1 MIWKSSTI
9 THNGEKRIA
18 VYFEKKWDEIARFK
32 KLPDARWSKTL
43 KVWHLPDNA
52 ENRKRFNLPQPK
64 QLSEESIT
72 RLQGFSQWLRAKR
85 YSNNTQKT
93 YTEALRIFL
102 TYLNGKSVSEVGN
115 RDVVIFHDEHIVK
128 NGLSASYQNQVI
140 NAIKLFFSSVEN
152 RKIEIERLERPQRE
166 RRLPNVL
173 SKEEVKQILEAPQNL
188 KHRAMLAVTYG
199 CGLRRSEV
207 LNLMPT
213 DINSARGIVVIRQAK
228 GKKDRIVPLPHK
240 LLGILREYYLAY
252 KPKKWLFE
260 GVGGAQYDERSLAN
274 VLKNAVAMA
283 EISKPVSLHW
293 LRHSY
298 ATHLLENGTDLRHIQ
313 EILGHNSSRTTEIYT
328 HVSASSITKIKSP
341 LDDL

>member
-1 MIWKSSTI
+1 MWKSNTI
-9 THNGEKRIA
+9 IHNGEKRIA
-18 VYFEKKWDEIARFK
+18 VYFEKNWDQIVRFK

-43 KVWHLPDNA
+43 KVWHLPDTA
-52 ENRKRFNLPQPK
+52 ENRERFKLPPTR
-64 QLSEESIT
+64 QLSEEA
-72 RLQGFSQWLRAKR
+72 LLKLEGFGQWLRAKR
-85 YSNNTQKT
+85 YSPATQKT
-93 YTEALRIFL
+93 YSEALKVFL
-102 TYLNGKSVSEVGN
+102 THLNGKPLQEVGN

-152 RKIEIERLERPQRE
+152 RRLEIERLERPQRE

-173 SKEEVKQILEAPQNL
+173 SKDEVKLILEVSHNL
-188 KHRAMLAVTYG
+188 KHRSLLAVTYG

-207 LNLMPT
+207 LNLTPN
-213 DINSARGIVVIRQAK
+213 DISSARGVVLIRQAK
-228 GKKDRIVPLPHK
+228 GKKDRIVPLPNK
-240 LLGILREYYLAY
+240 LLEMLREYYVAY

-260 GVGGAQYDERSLAN
+260 GVNGAQYDERSLAS
-274 VLKNAVAMA
+274 VLKKAVAKA
-283 EISKPVSLHW
+283 GITKPVSLHW

-328 HVSASSITKIKSP
+328 HVSTRSITKIKSP
-341 LDDL
+341 LDEF